1 MRKRRI
7 RCSKAFLDFTR
18 DTLRLVGD
26 RSATMA
32 ATSVFPL
39 PRCIVSS
46 SSRFRAPRRK
56 LQNTNICSSCRPDI
70 LMRLRPTYATILC
83 FKRPPTLFWHTSD
96 FFLGQLFF
104 ISLSSFFN
112 RRVFF
117 NLKQFRYLKHS
128 VLLRLKKLLNVIFYT
143 RPFHCPHWVA
153 IITLIQ
159 WNRSGVIPIVRH
171 FVRFLENTLTNVRTS
186 TR

>member
-1 MRKRRI
+1 MFRIYSTIRSVNFWNRIWNRMVEIESTFYLDCKIWNWKKIIQHVLISNMRKRRI

-83 FKRPPTLFWHTSD
+83 FKQPPTLFWHTSD

-104 ISLSSFFN
+104 ISLSTFF
-112 RRVFF
+112 
-117 NLKQFRYLKHS
+117 
-128 VLLRLKKLLNVIFYT
+128 
-143 RPFHCPHWVA
+143 
-153 IITLIQ
+153 
-159 WNRSGVIPIVRH
+159 
-171 FVRFLENTLTNVRTS
+171 
-186 TR
+186 